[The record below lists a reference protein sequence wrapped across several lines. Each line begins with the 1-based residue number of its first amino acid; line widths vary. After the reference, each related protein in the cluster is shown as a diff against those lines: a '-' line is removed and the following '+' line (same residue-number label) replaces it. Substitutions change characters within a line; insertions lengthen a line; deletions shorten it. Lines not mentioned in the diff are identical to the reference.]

1 MTPTDE
7 ENLIN
12 CQKFEIKRKE
22 NALIIIDKEE
32 KEKYFLDDI
41 KKLILNLIY
50 NLMGIRSVDD
60 LIEALKSNLKYVNLN
75 ASFYSKCFFLLNELF
90 IYTNYLLL
98 L

>member
-1 MTPTDE
+1 
-7 ENLIN
+7 
-12 CQKFEIKRKE
+12 
-22 NALIIIDKEE
+22 
-32 KEKYFLDDI
+32 
-41 KKLILNLIY
+41 
-50 NLMGIRSVDD
+50 MGIRSVDD